1 MNRND
6 ALLFCQRW
14 LPLWT
19 GNQPERLIEVYSE
32 DVFYRDPA
40 KPDGITGK
48 ANLLAYLRKQLV
60 SFPEWVWEAEDVFPI
75 EGGFALRWKATIPLG
90 DAVIRETGMDL
101 VLVQDGK
108 VIRNEV
114 YFDRAALL
122 AAMSRASGARS

>member
-6 ALLFCQRW
+6 ALLLCQRW

-19 GNQPERLIEVYSE
+19 GNQPERLVEVYSE

-40 KPDGITGK
+40 KPDGIQGK
-48 ANLLAYLRKQLV
+48 ADLLSYLRKLLAA
-60 SFPEWVWEAEDVFPI
+60 FPDWVWEADDVFPI
-75 EGGFALRWKATIPLG
+75 DGGFALRWKATIPVG
-90 DAVIRETGMDL
+90 NSVVQETGMDL
-101 VLVQDGK
+101 VLVRDGK

-122 AAMSRASGARS
+122 AAMSKA